1 MGRVLPVKISRQA
14 LQSMM
19 ATAGNIE
26 DLASRD
32 LSPQAI
38 PAESQLPQQMWLLIQ
53 AHGVVEVI
61 IEGDVRS
68 KLW

>member
-1 MGRVLPVKISRQA
+1 
-14 LQSMM
+14 MM